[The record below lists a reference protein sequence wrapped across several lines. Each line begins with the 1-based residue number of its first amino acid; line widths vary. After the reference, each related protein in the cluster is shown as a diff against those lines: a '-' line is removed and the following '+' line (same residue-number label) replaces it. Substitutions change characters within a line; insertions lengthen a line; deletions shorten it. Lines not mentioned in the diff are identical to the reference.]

1 MATLIKDSLYIGE
14 SPWDETCAQV
24 GTDMYRVN
32 AGKECR
38 RFIEQIRKHYGTE
51 PTGARLYIKQNPHDF
66 GTYLAVECEFIWNP
80 MAEFSEED
88 EEYTPSQKYAFAI
101 EGDDLKVLQAWD
113 PNE

>member
-38 RFIEQIRKHYGTE
+38 RFIEQIRNHYGSE
-51 PTGARLYIKQNPHDF
+51 PQGARLYIKSNPHDF
-66 GTYLAVECEFIWNP
+66 GSYLSVECEFIWDP
-80 MAEFSEED
+80 SKED
-88 EEYTPSQKYAFAI
+88 EEEWTPSQVYAFAI
-101 EGDDLKVLQAWD
+101 EGDDLKVLQNWD
-113 PNE
+113 PND